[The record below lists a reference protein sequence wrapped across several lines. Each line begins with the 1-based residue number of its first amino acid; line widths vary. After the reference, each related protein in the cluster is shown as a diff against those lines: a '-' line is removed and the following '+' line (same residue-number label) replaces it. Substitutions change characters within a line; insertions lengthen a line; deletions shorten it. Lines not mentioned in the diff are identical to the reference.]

1 MVGAQAQ
8 HVAERRRRLAIAA
21 LLEQHAAERLVHG
34 GGAGRARHRGSRLGL
49 GVGGA
54 AQAAKDD
61 DEVEAGRQIV
71 GPLRERLEERGGRI
85 RELAAPHL
93 RARTGARRL
102 EVTHRRRRRQRPR
115 RGRSKIAATM

>member
-21 LLEQHAAERLVHG
+21 LLEQHAAERFVHG
-34 GGAGRARHRGSRLGL
+34 GGVGRPRHRGSGLGL